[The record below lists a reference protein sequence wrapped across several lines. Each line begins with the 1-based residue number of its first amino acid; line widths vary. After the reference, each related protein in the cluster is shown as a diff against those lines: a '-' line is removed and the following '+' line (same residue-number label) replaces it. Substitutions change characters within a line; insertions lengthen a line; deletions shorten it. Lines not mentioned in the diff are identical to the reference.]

1 MGPPRGVVPLRLP
14 RCALVTPGSRWHL
27 GGVIRRAALLGL
39 LALLAACGSAAP
51 AAPAAVPEPEL
62 SAEAVYGR
70 HAAVRGKVDVRIANG
85 GADEVV
91 VERYQVRHP
100 LFEVVPPYDRRSALP
115 PDGRARIVPVPFGAP
130 DCQADVATG
139 AVVVVTVRSGEELRD
154 VSVPLADGRP
164 GLEREHH
171 RACAT
176 AAVRAAADVTVGPPW
191 VPDGSTL
198 RAALRLTRRG
208 PGEVAVTEVSGSILL
223 TLSPAGPLPVL
234 EAGRDEAAAEVV
246 LRAGRCEAHA
256 LTESKT
262 SFTFPVFAALDGGE
276 PVALRVTADE
286 QGRAALQALLDRTC
300 GTR

>member
-1 MGPPRGVVPLRLP
+1 M
-14 RCALVTPGSRWHL
+14 
-27 GGVIRRAALLGL
+27 IRRAALLGP

-51 AAPAAVPEPEL
+51 APPAAPVAVPEL

-70 HAAVRGKVDVRIANG
+70 HAAVRGKVDVRIAND

-130 DCQADVATG
+130 DCEGDVATG
-139 AVVVVTVRSGEELRD
+139 AVVVVTVRTGEELRE

-176 AAVRAAADVTVGPPW
+176 AAVRAAADVELGPPW

-198 RAALRLTRRG
+198 RAALRLTRTG

-234 EAGRDEAAAEVV
+234 EAGRDEVSAEVV

-276 PVALRVTADE
+276 PVALQVTADE
-286 QGRAALQALLDRTC
+286 QGRAALQGLLDRTC